1 MNKIYN
7 EIINNYISKDSDFA
21 IQIDGPW
28 GCGKT
33 YYIQNELLNV
43 IQKTNKRPIYIS
55 LNGLE
60 KLNDIDTRILLEV
73 LKSKNEGK
81 LSNLNPLA
89 SKIGDLW
96 IEISPSFEKLNAV
109 NKATGFIT
117 KFTNSKINLTEYVLI
132 LDDLERISGDLSI

>member
-7 EIINNYISKDSDFA
+7 DIINNYIAKDSDFA

-109 NKATGFIT
+109 NKD
-117 KFTNSKINLTEYVLI
+117 KPYRVCTNT
-132 LDDLERISGDLSI
+132 